1 MKVYLVC
8 EVLSYAGQELKVH
21 VILAKHQTGVKT
33 TFQGSLVEYTLS
45 DPERRFN
52 KQSFDS

>member
-1 MKVYLVC
+1 MNVHLVC

-33 TFQGSLVEYTLS
+33 SFQGSLVEYTLS

-52 KQSFDS
+52 KQSFDA

>member
-1 MKVYLVC
+1 MNVHLLC
-8 EVLSYAGQELKVH
+8 EVLSYAGQELKVD

-33 TFQGSLVEYTLS
+33 SFQGSLVEYTLP

-52 KQSFDS
+52 KQSFDA